1 MKLTLNGS
9 FEWNSSFLEFFELN
23 FQNFK
28 FFIAQKKKKKKKKF
42 KNKSTENSFFQ
53 VYNLKQG

>member
-1 MKLTLNGS
+1 MKLILNGS

-28 FFIAQKKKKKKKKF
+28 FFIAQKKKKKKKLKI
-42 KNKSTENSFFQ
+42 KAQKILFFRSII
-53 VYNLKQG
+53 

>member
-28 FFIAQKKKKKKKKF
+28 FFIAKKKKKKKK
-42 KNKSTENSFFQ
+42 KLKIKAQKILFFRSII
-53 VYNLKQG
+53 

>member
-28 FFIAQKKKKKKKKF
+28 FFIAQKKTKNKTV
-42 KNKSTENSFFQ
+42 KNKSTENSFF
-53 VYNLKQG
+53 LGL